1 MKVNHQ
7 LKSSYKNVKSRTI
20 IECATQCL
28 GEDGKC
34 LVYEF
39 NKLTKACR
47 LSDDFPQKKES
58 NKHSAAKVYTSMY
71 ICRYC

>member
-7 LKSSYKNVKSRTI
+7 LKSSYKQVKGRTI

-28 GEDGKC
+28 VEDGKC
-34 LVYEF
+34 LVYKF
-39 NKLTKACR
+39 DKLTKTCQ
-47 LSDDFPQKKES
+47 LSDDFPQEKQS

-71 ICRYC
+71 ICRLF